1 MMIWGE
7 VFALASALS
16 WALAVIF
23 LRRSGER
30 LPAFDL
36 NLIKN
41 LVGFALMIPTI
52 LLFNGVTLPDY
63 SLADVLLVF
72 ISGLVG
78 IAVADTW
85 YLHALKLMGASR
97 MGIVA
102 NLFSPFVILLSS
114 VFLAEHMGVFQ
125 WLGFVL
131 VMAGV
136 LLVTWR
142 VQRAER
148 PAADVRKGAVIGV
161 ASILAMAIGVVMI
174 KSILETRP
182 FLWTVELRLLGGV
195 AGMFVYVGVKHRWHG
210 IIINIRQPQPWGEIL
225 LASFLA
231 AYLSLIL
238 WLAGYKLIEAS
249 VASVLNQTNGTFI
262 VFLAWLMLGEKISR
276 RKFAGVLLTLGGV
289 TAMLSL

>member
-1 MMIWGE
+1 MIWGE

-16 WALAVIF
+16 WALAVIL

-30 LPAFDL
+30 LPAFEL

-72 ISGLVG
+72 SSGLVG

-125 WLGFVL
+125 WIGFVL

-182 FLWTVELRLLGGV
+182 FLWTVELRLLGGAV
-195 AGMFVYVGVKHRWHG
+195 GMFVYLGIKRRWSG
-210 IIINIRQPQPWGEIL
+210 IIANIRQPQPWGEIL

-276 RKFAGVLLTLGGV
+276 RKFAGVVLTLGGV